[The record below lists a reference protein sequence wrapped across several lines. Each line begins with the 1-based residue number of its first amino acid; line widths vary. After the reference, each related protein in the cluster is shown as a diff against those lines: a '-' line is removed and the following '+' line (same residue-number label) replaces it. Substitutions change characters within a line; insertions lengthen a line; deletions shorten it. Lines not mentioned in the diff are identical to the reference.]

1 MSQENTMINQY
12 VEDMGSD
19 TYDEFQNDLA
29 AEYYTKMGTCYI
41 EIILIFNK

>member
-1 MSQENTMINQY
+1 MSQKNQMINPN

-29 AEYYTKMGTCYI
+29 AEYYTKMGTCSI
-41 EIILIFNK
+41 E